1 MIMPQTL
8 VSTQQTDRAGQS
20 PPAAR
25 VNVGTSERW
34 ISVLAGGLLAVYG
47 IRRLSLGGLA
57 LAALGAVLV
66 DRGVR
71 GHCPMYDA
79 LNLDTAHDE
88 PARPEE
94 YFHRSIHVQQ
104 AVTIDKSPQE
114 LYRFW
119 RDFTNLP
126 RIMDHVESVTV
137 EDGKRSHWRA
147 KAPAGY
153 TVEWHA
159 EIINDEPNR
168 VIAWRSLESESV
180 ANAGSVRFIP
190 APDNRGTEV
199 RVTLD
204 YIPPAG
210 RMGAIVASLFGQEPS
225 QQVRSDLRR
234 FKSVMES
241 GEVPTG

>member
-1 MIMPQTL
+1 MVMAQT
-8 VSTQQTDRAGQS
+8 VADTEYDGRQGQS
-20 PPAAR
+20 PSEPR
-25 VNVGTSERW
+25 VNVGVAERW
-34 ISVLAGGLLAVYG
+34 ISAVAGGALALYG
-47 IRRLSLGGLA
+47 IRRRSLGGLV

-71 GHCPMYDA
+71 GHCPMFDA
-79 LNLDTAHDE
+79 LNLDTAHNE

-94 YFHRSIHVQQ
+94 YFNRGIHVQQ
-104 AVTIDKSPQE
+104 AVTINKSPRE

-126 RIMDHVESVTV
+126 RIMDHLESVTV

-153 TVEWHA
+153 SVEWDA
-159 EIINDEPNR
+159 EIINDEPDR
-168 VIAWRSLESESV
+168 VIAWRSLKNASV

-190 APDNRGTEV
+190 APGDRGTEV

-210 RMGAIVASLFGQEPS
+210 RAGAILARLFGEEPS
-225 QQVRSDLRR
+225 QQVRADLRR
-234 FKSVMES
+234 FKSVMERN
-241 GEVPTG
+241 EVPKT